1 MFVCVFVCFVFCVCV
16 CAFVFDWVWQEF
28 CNFPQSRSLLSNLL
42 SCQSPNHRRICE
54 PSSLEDFCHF
64 SIIIISAGTICDLWA
79 RLTIC
84 VRIIPSFHHNSLMVA
99 SSDWCSALS
108 PVSSKLPS
116 EGEGVVKFGRKFF
129 AFGRASWAHYANNFY
144 SNLLLKLCTAFISTH
159 QSLSDHIC
167 TLLVFTQFTPLPKY
181 LIRMQRGKKD

>member
-1 MFVCVFVCFVFCVCV
+1 MFYMFYVYAHVCLSVFLCVLCFVCVCVLLCLIGCGKNFVI
-16 CAFVFDWVWQEF
+16 
-28 CNFPQSRSLLSNLL
+28 SRNRAP
-42 SCQSPNHRRICE
+42 SCQTSSPANHQITVVFVSRHH
-54 PSSLEDFCHF
+54 FCHF
-64 SIIIISAGTICDLWA
+64 SLIIIIAAAGTICDSWA

-129 AFGRASWAHYANNFY
+129 AFGRAS
-144 SNLLLKLCTAFISTH
+144 
-159 QSLSDHIC
+159 
-167 TLLVFTQFTPLPKY
+167 
-181 LIRMQRGKKD
+181 